1 MSNQE
6 IVILSLNCVIT
17 VSFLLL
23 AASSYRATK
32 DLEEM
37 KDLKDDDVR
46 FLTETGYSVFSS
58 PKLIK
63 AMTKLP
69 KTVYDIAKVGAI
81 GFVLSLIPLVIQIY
95 YILENN

>member
-1 MSNQE
+1 
-6 IVILSLNCVIT
+6 
-17 VSFLLL
+17 
-23 AASSYRATK
+23 
-32 DLEEM
+32 M

-46 FLTETGYSVFSS
+46 FLTETGYAVFSS

-63 AMTKLP
+63 AMTRLP

-81 GFVLSLIPLVIQIY
+81 GFFLSLIPLVIQIY